1 MNRRSFLISAAATG
15 SLVVLPGTG
24 DAQTARRRAR
34 AANGGRVIKT
44 DAEWKRLLTP
54 AQYTVTRRG
63 GTERPY
69 SSPLDKTYAPGTYR
83 CVCCSQ
89 KLFASKAKFD
99 SGTGWPSF
107 WQPISKSSVRENE
120 DRSAAEVRT
129 EVVCS
134 RCDAHLGHV
143 FDDGPEPTGLRYC
156 MNGVALKFVKGR
168 A

>member
-1 MNRRSFLISAAATG
+1 MNRRSFLAFAAASG
-15 SLVVLPGTG
+15 SLVVLPTAS
-24 DAQTARRRAR
+24 DAQTARRRAN
-34 AANGGRVIKT
+34 AGKVIKT

-69 SSPLDKTYAPGTYR
+69 SSPLDKTYAAGTYH

-89 KLFASKAKFD
+89 TLFSSRTKFD

-107 WQPISKSSVRENE
+107 WQPIGKSSVRENE

-143 FDDGPEPTGLRYC
+143 FDDGPQPTGLRYC
-156 MNGVALKFVKGR
+156 MNGVALKFVKRR

>member
-1 MNRRSFLISAAATG
+1 MNRRLFLIFATASGSLIVLPTG
-15 SLVVLPGTG
+15 S
-24 DAQTARRRAR
+24 DAQTARRRAH
-34 AANGGRVIKT
+34 AAYGGRIIKT
-44 DAEWKRLLTP
+44 DAQWKRLLTP

-63 GTERPY
+63 GTERPH
-69 SSPLDKTYAPGTYR
+69 SSPLDKNYSAGTYR

-89 KLFASKAKFD
+89 TLFASKAKFD

-107 WQPISKSSVRENE
+107 WQPISKSSVREEE

-143 FDDGPEPTGLRYC
+143 FNDGPEPTGLRYC